1 MSSGIELN
9 DQERCELA
17 ARVIRDLLREHQ
29 LAGFFMVAAPTHAT
43 HSLELE
49 TAPWLRVS
57 LDEDAHG
64 AVRGVRVRSKLDEYL
79 ARGLAEDDART
90 VQRREME
97 YTISAL
103 DFIAM
108 QAAPVSMLLL
118 QALIELRERFDAQ
131 TTSTRVGDAGG
142 KLQ

>member
-64 AVRGVRVRSKLDEYL
+64 NVHSI
-79 ARGLAEDDART
+79 
-90 VQRREME
+90 RR
-97 YTISAL
+97 L
-103 DFIAM
+103 
-108 QAAPVSMLLL
+108 
-118 QALIELRERFDAQ
+118 
-131 TTSTRVGDAGG
+131 
-142 KLQ
+142 